1 MNEKQEKK
9 RRCNL
14 RLIIAHFNK
23 WLDGEPT
30 RWRFIRLRK
39 WKNRRPVLED
49 AA

>member
-14 RLIIAHFNK
+14 RLIISHFNK
-23 WLDGEPT
+23 WLDSEPPL
-30 RWRFIRLRK
+30 WRFIRWRK
-39 WKNRRPVLED
+39 WKKSRPVWEG